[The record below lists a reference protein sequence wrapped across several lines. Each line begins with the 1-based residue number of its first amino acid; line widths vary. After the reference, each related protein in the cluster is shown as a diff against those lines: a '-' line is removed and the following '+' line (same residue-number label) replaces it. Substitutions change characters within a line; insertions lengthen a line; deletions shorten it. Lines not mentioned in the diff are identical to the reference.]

1 LYARFTASGEAP
13 GDTPRVRYMRSA
25 SSGESA
31 RAGSREPRETARARA
46 EGAANEHDAA
56 FGAERI
62 ANDDIVAA
70 PDCCDEPASRDITWH
85 IFHSQTRI
93 GVPRRARAKYSLC
106 GSHFAFE
113 RLKL

>member
-1 LYARFTASGEAP
+1 
-13 GDTPRVRYMRSA
+13 VRYIRSA

-70 PDCCDEPASRDITWH
+70 PDCCDEPVRA
-85 IFHSQTRI
+85 IFHSQTRF
-93 GVPRRARAKYSLC
+93 GVPRAARAKYSLC

>member
-1 LYARFTASGEAP
+1 
-13 GDTPRVRYMRSA
+13 VRYIRSA

-70 PDCCDEPASRDITWH
+70 PDCCDEPASRDIS
-85 IFHSQTRI
+85 FTRKRDS
-93 GVPRRARAKYSLC
+93 GCHARLARNNSLC

>member
-1 LYARFTASGEAP
+1 
-13 GDTPRVRYMRSA
+13 VRYIRSA

-62 ANDDIVAA
+62 ANDDIVEA
-70 PDCCDEPASRDITWH
+70 PDCCDEPASRDNKTWLS
-85 IFHSQTRI
+85 FTRKRDS
-93 GVPRRARAKYSLC
+93 GCHAQADAK
-106 GSHFAFE
+106 
-113 RLKL
+113 